1 MTSSPKRSLFL
12 GILLIFF
19 LTIPASQ
26 SYPNGVGE
34 VADRGCVCHGVI
46 QESTEIILDGLPEKY
61 ESNTSYNGVLRI
73 VNEGLDSSNNSTIGG
88 FRLLMSSGELV
99 FNDTITTQILEDGW
113 THTEEGNKLREW
125 NFTWVSPMDN
135 TSYVEFK
142 IYGNAV
148 NGNGNPYGDEWNS
161 ILIKIPGVENYEE
174 LNTENSLY
182 EFEFYE
188 KVVLLFSSLAIIILA
203 YRAVK

>member
-1 MTSSPKRSLFL
+1 
-12 GILLIFF
+12 
-19 LTIPASQ
+19 
-26 SYPNGVGE
+26 
-34 VADRGCVCHGVI
+34 
-46 QESTEIILDGLPEKY
+46 
-61 ESNTSYNGVLRI
+61 
-73 VNEGLDSSNNSTIGG
+73 
-88 FRLLMSSGELV
+88 MSSGELV
-99 FNDTITTQILEDGW
+99 FNDTIATQILEDGW

-161 ILIKIPGVENYEE
+161 IVIKIPGVENYEE
-174 LNTENSLY
+174 LNTESSLY

-188 KVVLLFSSLAIIILA
+188 KVVLVSSSLAIILLT
-203 YRAVK
+203 YRAIK